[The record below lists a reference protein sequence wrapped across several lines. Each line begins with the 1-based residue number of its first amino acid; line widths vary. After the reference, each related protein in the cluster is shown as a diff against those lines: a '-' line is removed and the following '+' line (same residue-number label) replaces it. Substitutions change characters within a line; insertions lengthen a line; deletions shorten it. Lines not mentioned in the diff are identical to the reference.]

1 MQVLEDL
8 IAAAPTAM
16 IHLSPDAS
24 AIQINS
30 QWALST
36 GQASESGLEFGWMEM
51 LDEESR
57 EDSRRGVDRRPRRHG
72 AEGGRGG
79 HEGCEVGEVGCCGH
93 VRRRHGRRAQRE

>member
-36 GQASESGLEFGWMEM
+36 GQASESGLEFGWMETVSYTH
-51 LDEESR
+51 LTLPTNR
-57 EDSRRGVDRRPRRHG
+57 EV
-72 AEGGRGG
+72 
-79 HEGCEVGEVGCCGH
+79 
-93 VRRRHGRRAQRE
+93 